1 MSEQQAIEL
10 QQRSWQLQTDGR
22 LDEAAQAAREALRL
36 IEESA
41 GSQSPDV
48 ANLLIDLAD
57 IEHQRGDYSAALFN
71 AERARCIEDILGPQF
86 VGEDCGRIRLRTLA
100 IIGATCRTLGEYA
113 RAELHLGAALA
124 IARSQFGEES
134 EEVAVAQNDLAVLYK
149 YWGRFDDAER
159 LYRLALA
166 SLIVLHGED
175 GLPCA
180 GLYHNIGGLLHA
192 RGAFA
197 LAELPARRA
206 WEISQRHWGEDHV
219 RTALDAVAYA
229 AVLEGL
235 KRYEECERIYR
246 AALPI
251 FEQTFGERHVESAA
265 LLHNLAAVVESRADA
280 EQAELLYRRALAMR
294 EALLGDSHPDVAL
307 TSSNLGQLLARRG
320 QTVEARRLLERA
332 VVILQRSG
340 PTHPHLATV
349 AAHLAA
355 IVS

>member
-10 QQRSWQLQTDGR
+10 QQRSWQLQSEGR
-22 LDEAAQAAREALRL
+22 FDEAAQAAREALRL
-36 IEESA
+36 IEEST

-48 ANLLIDLAD
+48 ANLLTELAD
-57 IEHQRGDYSAALFN
+57 IEHQRGDYPAALSN
-71 AERARCIEDILGPQF
+71 AERARCIEDTLGPEF
-86 VGEDCGRIRLRTLA
+86 VGEDAARIRLRTLA
-100 IIGATCRTLGEYA
+100 SIGATWRTLGEYA
-113 RAELHLGAALA
+113 RAELHLEAALA
-124 IARSQFGEES
+124 VARSQFGDGS
-134 EEVAVAQNDLAVLYK
+134 EDLAIAQNDLAVLYK

-166 SLIVLHGED
+166 SLVALHGEE

-192 RGAFA
+192 RGDFA
-197 LAELPARRA
+197 LAESPARRA
-206 WEISQRHWGEDHV
+206 WQISQRYLGEDHAQTV
-219 RTALDAVAYA
+219 LDAVAYA

-251 FEQTFGERHVESAA
+251 LERTFGERHVESAA
-265 LLHNLAAVVESRADA
+265 LLHNLAAVVDVRGDLD
-280 EQAELLYRRALAMR
+280 QAELLYRRALALR
-294 EALLGDSHPDVAL
+294 ETLLGESHPDVAL

-320 QTVEARRLLERA
+320 QTAEARRLLERA
-332 VVILQRSG
+332 VVILQRSN
-340 PTHPHLATV
+340 PTHPHLAAV

-355 IVS
+355 VS